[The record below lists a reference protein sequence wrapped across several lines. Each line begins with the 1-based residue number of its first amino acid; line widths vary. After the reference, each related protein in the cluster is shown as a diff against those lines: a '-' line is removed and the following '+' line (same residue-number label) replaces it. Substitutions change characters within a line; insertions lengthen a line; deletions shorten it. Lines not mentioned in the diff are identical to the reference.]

1 MVFDERLKFMLKP
14 VNDVFMVFDE
24 RLKFMLLY
32 HVHRWCCEFV
42 YLWFVDDN
50 LKGRILLKDVGL
62 KE

>member
-1 MVFDERLKFMLKP
+1 
-14 VNDVFMVFDE
+14 MVFDE